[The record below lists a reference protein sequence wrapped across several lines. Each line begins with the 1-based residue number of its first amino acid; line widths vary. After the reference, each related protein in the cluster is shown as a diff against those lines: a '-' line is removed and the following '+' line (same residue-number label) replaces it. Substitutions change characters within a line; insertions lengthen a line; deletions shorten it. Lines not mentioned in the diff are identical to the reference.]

1 MNGINGINNANMNEL
16 IGIVSRKLGVPPEQ
30 LKSELESGKFNSA
43 LNSMKPADAAMFN
56 KIVSDPKALEK
67 FMSTPQAMAL
77 YKKLSGG
84 K

>member
-16 IGIVSRKLGVPPEQ
+16 IGIVSRKLGVPPDR
-30 LKSELESGKFNSA
+30 LKSELESGKFSSA

-56 KIVSDPKALEK
+56 KLINDPKALEK